1 MCVKTFPGGN
11 AKHKTVLQTEL
22 KEEKHSGVYTTTVRL
37 PDYKQVQVTGVPA
50 KDSVD
55 RANSFTHGLT
65 RSQEVNY

>member
-1 MCVKTFPGGN
+1 MCMKTFPGGN

-55 RANSFTHGLT
+55 
-65 RSQEVNY
+65 